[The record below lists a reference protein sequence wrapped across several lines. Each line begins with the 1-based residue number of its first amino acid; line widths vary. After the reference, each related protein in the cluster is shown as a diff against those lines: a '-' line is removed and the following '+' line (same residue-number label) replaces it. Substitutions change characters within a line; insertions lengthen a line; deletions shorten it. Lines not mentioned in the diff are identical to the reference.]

1 MPLVKLI
8 DLQAL
13 RIRAFHAGA
22 LTATDIDWPIDKVV
36 AKLCADAE
44 TIGLDPKDPQL
55 EWEIHHHVQDGVNTQ
70 LNHEKFQREK
80 AAIMGDRAKD

>member
-55 EWEIHHHVQDGVNTQ
+55 EWEIHHHVQDGVNIQ

-80 AAIMGDRAKD
+80 AAIMGDQGKD

>member
-22 LTATDIDWPIDKVV
+22 LTATDDEWPIDSVV
-36 AKLCADAE
+36 ARLCADAE
-44 TIGLDPKDPQL
+44 AIGLDPEDPQL
-55 EWEIHHHVQDGVNTQ
+55 EWEIRHHVRDGINTQ

-80 AAIMGDRAKD
+80 AAIMGDAE